1 MKNERRTTEERTTN
15 GVGIDHRCDLKAFR
29 PCFLFFLLPVSSL
42 FFFLAFIF
50 LPYKPSPASSSHTT
64 AHTIWSSTAPLI
76 CHPTLLHFQPSFYF
90 IDLRFASPCKF
101 PSTPFFLSRPFS
113 PLAIFYDMLKG
124 LCYQCLFVGVGFLQ
138 RQCLFRFSLSQQAKC
153 LIHGSVTL
161 LERRENN
168 SGENKATVCLVFEDC

>member
-1 MKNERRTTEERTTN
+1 MRQDNN
-15 GVGIDHRCDLKAFR
+15 N
-29 PCFLFFLLPVSSL
+29 SL
-42 FFFLAFIF
+42 FNYSIISTKFIKTFLAFIF